1 MNEIECYPVDE
12 ELAKT
17 RPMAAKY
24 AQVYGMW
31 NLMSED
37 WPSADF
43 YAKGFKNSEG
53 VYAACLVKGVTWKE
67 LLNFSKKDLK
77 DVIL

>member
-24 AQVYGMW
+24 AQVYGAW
-31 NLMSED
+31 NLMSEN

-43 YAKGFKNSEG
+43 YEKGFKNSEE
-53 VYAACLVKGVTWKE
+53 VYSACLIKGVTWKE
-67 LLNFSKKDLK
+67 LLEFKEEDLK
-77 DVIL
+77 DIIL